1 MRESWSHVAG
11 GLLLCRARFLVRLHF
26 KNTIFSS
33 NNEIM
38 GKTLNLHRHL
48 RATDLSELASD
59 TLSETLPKL
68 MLNSK

>member
-1 MRESWSHVAG
+1 
-11 GLLLCRARFLVRLHF
+11 
-26 KNTIFSS
+26 
-33 NNEIM
+33 M